1 MAINLTGKSDAT
13 LVTAATR
20 AGLATSPKSYQ
31 EIFEDVSQTY
41 GETMQAVTE
50 SWEEVAK
57 LTKTI
62 GLEAVEN
69 AIRHTKKA
77 DFVESTQMSDED
89 GEFYIDK
96 LQDIKKRLQGA
107 VGLKERLKINRERD
121 ELYAQVDMFDAERKL
136 VLNALASG
144 NVDVEAM
151 GANKM
156 ELLNAIAATGT
167 KKKNT
172 SQGNYFAA
180 TEDPLTGEIM
190 YTLMKDPSILIDKEP
205 KDAPVIGPRKSSQ
218 KVLGADGKPI
228 VIRAGDAEKSIILKN
243 PQLPIDLTKVRNNIV
258 RSATQTGGAYTDYER
273 DKVRKQYAPFTETSS
288 GLIQTLR
295 ATWFDNS
302 FYEELTSPG
311 KDGSELSAI
320 IFDTISKA
328 KGANEKGLV
337 KEGILANVEDKN
349 DDGFINKE
357 ELRLGYMATSGAIM
371 NLADEKLTK
380 EIFLNWVESKSSVD
394 WDYGSRKNQLTN
406 PSSGGGGSGDSSTP
420 WKEWGAAYESQYLP
434 TGGTDLQK
442 PENVLWTTKRDRRNA
457 LDNLEV
463 VRGSHGIYTH
473 KEGIIWTYDGK
484 EYTTYDVASIEGLIK
499 EGESRSTFNV
509 ANREQ
514 QLQDKG
520 NIEKGQATLTMLKTK
535 GDDSVSGQLNE
546 TFNMSMVAS
555 NPTEYFFA
563 PFSNDYKR
571 GLYDPATS
579 DNAGSNDVMLINT
592 RGPNGELLYKNSF
605 KPVINPATGKP
616 YRFKTGS
623 EATQDDL
630 ETINKLMLQMGF
642 IKKQTELPG

>member
-31 EIFEDVSQTY
+31 TIFEDVSKTY

-50 SWEEVAK
+50 SWQEVTK
-57 LTKTI
+57 LTKEI

-69 AIRHTKKA
+69 AIYHTKKKN
-77 DFVESTQMSDED
+77 FIESTGMSDED

-107 VGLKERLKINRERD
+107 VGLKERLKINKERD
-121 ELYAQVDMFDAERKL
+121 ELYAQVDMFDAERNL
-136 VLNALASG
+136 ILNALASG
-144 NVDVEAM
+144 NVDEEAM

-167 KKKNT
+167 EKKNT

-180 TEDPLTGEIM
+180 TEDPKTGEIM
-190 YTLMKDPSILIDKEP
+190 YALMKRNPDVQGPVTEP
-205 KDAPVIGPRKSSQ
+205 IP
-218 KVLGADGKPI
+218 VLGEDNKPI
-228 VIRAGDAEKSIILKN
+228 VIRAGDTEKSIILKN

-258 RSATQTGGAYTDYER
+258 RSATQTGGTYTDYER

-357 ELRLGYMATSGAIM
+357 ELKLGYMSTSGAIM

-380 EIFLNWVESKSSVD
+380 EIFLNWVEEKSSVD
-394 WDYGSRKNQLTN
+394 WDYGSRKYKSKN
-406 PSSGGGGSGDSSTP
+406 PSDSDDSSDKDTSRSLG
-420 WKEWGAAYESQYLP
+420 WGIDYPS
-434 TGGTDLQK
+434 TGGIGEGTKKVAYSTL
-442 PENVLWTTKRDRRNA
+442 ENRRND
-457 LDNLEV
+457 LLNFEDFSGEYFDY
-463 VRGSHGIYTH
+463 R
-473 KEGIIWTYDGK
+473 WDGK
-484 EYTTYDVASIEGLIK
+484 NWFAYDSGVKVDNIEGLSLDIKDGISMKNIAKIEGLKKFNEGYSIFDEKVATKNKEKADSITPNIFGGITLEDLRTTKDHANLDAKMNSIFGDNFNDLYDYSKLISTLEQPRSGLAGRLGFTERVPIK
-499 EGESRSTFNV
+499 EITIIKKSTGE
-509 ANREQ
+509 
-514 QLQDKG
+514 K
-520 NIEKGQATLTMLKTK
+520 IK
-535 GDDSVSGQLNE
+535 
-546 TFNMSMVAS
+546 
-555 NPTEYFFA
+555 
-563 PFSNDYKR
+563 
-571 GLYDPATS
+571 
-579 DNAGSNDVMLINT
+579 INF
-592 RGPNGELLYKNSF
+592 GPNATKKDADKINNLLAEDFLGDQIPGE
-605 KPVINPATGKP
+605 
-616 YRFKTGS
+616 
-623 EATQDDL
+623 
-630 ETINKLMLQMGF
+630 
-642 IKKQTELPG
+642 